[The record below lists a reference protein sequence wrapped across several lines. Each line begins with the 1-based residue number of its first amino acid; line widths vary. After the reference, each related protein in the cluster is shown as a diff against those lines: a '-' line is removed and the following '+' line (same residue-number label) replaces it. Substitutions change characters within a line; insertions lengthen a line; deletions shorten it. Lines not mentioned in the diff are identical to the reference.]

1 MKNLVSMREQRK
13 LTEEEKQRE
22 VDKFFAREN
31 VRRVNGKRDKI
42 REG

>member
-13 LTEEEKQRE
+13 LTEEEKQNE
-22 VDKFFAREN
+22 VDKFLTREN
-31 VRRVNGKRDKI
+31 VRSVNGKQDKI